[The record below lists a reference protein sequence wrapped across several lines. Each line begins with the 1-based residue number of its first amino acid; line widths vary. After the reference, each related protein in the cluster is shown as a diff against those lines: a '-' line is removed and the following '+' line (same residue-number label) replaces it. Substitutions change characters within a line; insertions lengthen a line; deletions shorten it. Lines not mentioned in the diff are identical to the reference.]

1 MHDSRPHAFSRVNAA
16 VAVTVT
22 VTATAVSTLYL
33 SFITDRYSNEFVTDR
48 DLSAGPAHS
57 AHHLMMPLGL
67 VKAH

>member
-16 VAVTVT
+16 LAVTVT
-22 VTATAVSTLYL
+22 AAAVSTLYL